1 MQGYIFL
8 AVAIVTEVFGSTMLK
23 YSNGFSKLWPSLGVV
38 AGYGTAFYMLGLTL
52 KTLPLGTAYAIW
64 AGIGTALTAII
75 GYVLFKDQLSTLQGI
90 GILLVIGGVVLLNFA
105 K

>member
-23 YSNGFSKLWPSLGVV
+23 YSNGFSRLWPSLGVV

-75 GYVLFKDQLSTLQGI
+75 GYFLFKDQLSTLQGV